1 MDPKIR
7 IIFYDLETTGLSPE
21 DDTIIE
27 IGAID
32 NQGNKFDKLI
42 NPNKQISSHIEK
54 LTGITNSKLKY
65 RNNMK
70 QSYNVIEEW
79 FNFDNKNIYLIAHN
93 GDRFDYKFLSK
104 VFNIIHRCLDTL
116 LLFKKLLP
124 FRKSYSIKSLCEI
137 YNIDCSKH
145 HRALEDVIILKQLY
159 EKAIKLYCELY
170 RKKNV
175 SIEEIYYF
183 IYE

>member
-1 MDPKIR
+1 MDSNTR

-21 DDTIIE
+21 EDAIIE

-32 NQGNKFDKLI
+32 NYGNEFDKLI
-42 NPNKQISSHIEK
+42 NPNKEISSHIEK

-70 QSYNVIEEW
+70 QSYNVIKEW

-104 VFNIIHRCLDTL
+104 VFNIKHRCIDTL

-124 FRKSYSIKSLCEI
+124 FKKSYSIKSLCEI